1 MTAKQK
7 AIQGYDEETP
17 DSFLTEVMYECEGVT
32 RAEMLTI
39 RKQAAVHAR
48 SQALRAT
55 NGYDKRE
62 WNKLSFE
69 LKSNRI

>member
-1 MTAKQK
+1 MTDKQK

-39 RKQAAVHAR
+39 RKQAAVHA
-48 SQALRAT
+48 QNQVLRAST
-55 NGYDKRE
+55 GYEKRE
-62 WNKLSFE
+62 WRSLSFE
-69 LKSNRI
+69 LRSNRI